1 MDPKEMEI
9 SSSNLLLGEGK
20 QSGNHNQTKREVL
33 SSVDLLIIA

>member
-20 QSGNHNQTKREVL
+20 AQIDEK
-33 SSVDLLIIA
+33 LIIRKEI